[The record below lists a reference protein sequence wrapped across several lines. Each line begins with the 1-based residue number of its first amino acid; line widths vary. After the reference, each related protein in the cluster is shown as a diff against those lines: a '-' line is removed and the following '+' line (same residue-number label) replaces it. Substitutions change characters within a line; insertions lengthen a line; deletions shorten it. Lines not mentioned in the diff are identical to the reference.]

1 MHMYIGGSEITVG
14 VEIVDPNLSRCPK
27 VRSNQN
33 GIELILLTK
42 ALCVYMQGL
51 INKIDSSGHTKFL
64 TYNTGNAFT
73 RETIKEIRRRL
84 QCLRT
89 PVAGARFSS
98 RLAQL
103 LHPQLP
109 IFLGGRALGW
119 HDT

>member
-1 MHMYIGGSEITVG
+1 MYIGGSEIKVG
-14 VEIVDPNLSRCPK
+14 VEIVDPNLSCCPK
-27 VRSNQN
+27 VRSIQN
-33 GIELILLTK
+33 GIELILLMK
-42 ALCVYMQGL
+42 VLCVYMQGL
-51 INKIDSSGHTKFL
+51 INKIDSSGHTKFLL

-103 LHPQLP
+103 LYPQLP

-119 HDT
+119 HGT